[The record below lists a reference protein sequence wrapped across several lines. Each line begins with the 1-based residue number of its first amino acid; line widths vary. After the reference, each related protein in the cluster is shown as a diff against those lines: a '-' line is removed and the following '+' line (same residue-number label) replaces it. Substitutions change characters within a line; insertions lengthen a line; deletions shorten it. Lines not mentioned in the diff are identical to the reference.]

1 MSFIFNHTSLQKC
14 LIEKKKND
22 SRTQT
27 QTHKQSITH
36 LKFLNKLLGIG
47 GRDYDV
53 ALGRLNKAIIHGFV
67 NKSEEVVVV
76 AINIEQTHLQN
87 LYP

>member
-1 MSFIFNHTSLQKC
+1 M
-14 LIEKKKND
+14 
-22 SRTQT
+22 
-27 QTHKQSITH
+27 
-36 LKFLNKLLGIG
+36 
-47 GRDYDV
+47 

-87 LYP
+87 CVSIKSLKLQAQDFDDSNHCSSAGGGGF